1 LSLVIQYNELRHLIE
16 FRDSIEIVKDKKSVF
31 YCPSYFFI
39 AAVALFAIFEADATT
54 SQEPQVIPNVNF
66 SSTTTDA
73 IDRTVRGMAT
83 DNIDKLMSETILPVL
98 TNSSTY
104 RNIATGNNQTDG
116 STSDMISKNQGQTTL
131 QLPNGPIPTNSGGS
145 NNRSALF
152 STNSNQQFDPSNNAR
167 AIADNGTILLQF
179 QNPTDLDI
187 VNRLDKIGTVIQE
200 YTKRNNVNSTNEL
213 LDESNKQIMKEL
225 SEIKSSIGKSSSSNL
240 LYGTFSSAVIAG
252 IVSAVA
258 VFVLFRVYSN
268 GGLKISELKLWRRNN
283 SNYP

>member
-200 YTKRNNVNSTNEL
+200 NTKRNNVNSTDEL

-225 SEIKSSIGKSSSSNL
+225 SEIKSSIGESSSSNL

>member
-1 LSLVIQYNELRHLIE
+1 MSLVIQYNELRHLIE

-167 AIADNGTILLQF
+167 AVADNGTILLQF

-225 SEIKSSIGKSSSSNL
+225 SEIKSSIGESSSSNL

>member
-1 LSLVIQYNELRHLIE
+1 MSLVIQYNELRHLIE

-200 YTKRNNVNSTNEL
+200 YTKRNNVNSTDEL

-225 SEIKSSIGKSSSSNL
+225 SEIKSSIGESSSSNL

>member
-167 AIADNGTILLQF
+167 AVADNGTILLQF

-225 SEIKSSIGKSSSSNL
+225 SEIKSSIGESSSSNL

>member
-225 SEIKSSIGKSSSSNL
+225 SEIKSSIGESSSSNL